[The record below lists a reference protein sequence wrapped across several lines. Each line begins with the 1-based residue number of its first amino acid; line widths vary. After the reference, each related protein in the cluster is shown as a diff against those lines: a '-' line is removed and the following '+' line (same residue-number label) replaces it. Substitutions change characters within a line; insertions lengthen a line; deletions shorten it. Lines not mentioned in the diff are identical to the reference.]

1 MSKPKQTASDRDR
14 TLSGQWTKTEKR
26 ADISRQMMASKLR
39 THVAI
44 KAFKQGLFLNK

>member
-1 MSKPKQTASDRDR
+1 MSKPKQTASERDR

-26 ADISRQMMASKLR
+26 AHISRQMMASKLR
-39 THVAI
+39 THSAI